1 MTARLA
7 GSFLPAASSVCSGK
21 GLRLALPGFFGFV
34 ASFAFSSARGAIA
47 FLADDDVREVLDFTR
62 GLFTS
67 AFAAGFAALLAAFA
81 LLAALAP
88 VFFVDLFAGFLAGFL
103 VGAVLASFFFL
114 ADFFA
119 DFFVF
124 FEVFFAISACF
135 CGTSP
140 PPNANP
146 GSSQKAFDVRSARSG
161 RSFRR

>member
-1 MTARLA
+1 L
-7 GSFLPAASSVCSGK
+7 FAA
-21 GLRLALPGFFGFV
+21 
-34 ASFAFSSARGAIA
+34 FAFSSATGAIA
-47 FLADDDVREVLDFTR
+47 FPADDDVREVLDFVR
-62 GLFTS
+62 GLFAA

-81 LLAALAP
+81 LLAALAA
-88 VFFVDLFAGFLAGFL
+88 VFFVDFFAGFLASFL
-103 VGAVLASFFFL
+103 VGAAFLASFFFL

-146 GSSQKAFDVRSARSG
+146 GSSQKAFDVRSAQSG